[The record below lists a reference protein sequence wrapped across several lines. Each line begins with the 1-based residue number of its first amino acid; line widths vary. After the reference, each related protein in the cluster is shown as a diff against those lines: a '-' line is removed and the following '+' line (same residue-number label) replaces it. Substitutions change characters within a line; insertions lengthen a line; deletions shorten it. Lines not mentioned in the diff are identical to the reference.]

1 MAHTDITL
9 IHNGGNFVPS
19 AARVQIVSGDTVSFE
34 TSDGTPVVLF
44 FSPDAAA
51 ILTPA
56 PAKPFPIAP
65 KGKAVFAFVSSSPGA
80 YSVSYGKSS
89 KSAPSSFP
97 QASSMELLLEA
108 GSMLA
113 KPSAQD
119 NIMKPGS

>member
-19 AARVQIVSGDTVSFE
+19 AARVQIVSGDTVSFA

-65 KGKAVFAFVSSSPGA
+65 KGKAVFAFSSSSPGA
-80 YSVSYGKSS
+80 HSVLFRRDSN
-89 KSAPSSFP
+89 SAPSSFP
-97 QASSMELLLEA
+97 SETSLELLLEA

-119 NIMKPGS
+119 NIMRPGS

>member
-56 PAKPFPIAP
+56 PAQPFPIAP
-65 KGKAVFAFVSSSPGA
+65 KGKAVFAFSASSPGA
-80 YSVSYGKSS
+80 HSVAFRRNTH
-89 KSAPSSFP
+89 SAPSSFP
-97 QASSMELLLEA
+97 SETSLELILEA
-108 GSMLA
+108 GVMLA
-113 KPSAQD
+113 MAAAQD
-119 NIMKPGS
+119 NVMRPGS